1 MLQPMAQSIAPE
13 TLQWQI
19 DGMSCASCVARVER
33 SLAKLEGV
41 SSAQA
46 NLATESVQVAFE
58 APATADQIRAALDR
72 AGYPVRE
79 SHLTLRVEGM
89 TCASCVGRVERV
101 LNKTPGVVAA
111 SVNLANET
119 AAITYWAGAT
129 DAAELA
135 RVVTDSGYP
144 AHAAQ
149 ANDATLTERKADES
163 AAWAKTMGWSAAL
176 GVPVMILAMGGHVSS
191 TWQDWM
197 NHSGLASWS
206 APIQWLLTTAVMAGP
221 GRFFYVQGFRAL
233 FKGAPDMNSL
243 VALGTAAAYLY
254 SVVATAWPALLP
266 ESARHVYFEAA
277 AMIVVL
283 IALGRTLE
291 ARAKGRTGAAISKL
305 MGLRPTSAQVWRD
318 AQWTEVPLDAI
329 QVGDLVRVFPG
340 QKMPVDGTVT
350 EGESYVDESMLTGEP
365 MPQLKVAGAT
375 VTGGT
380 VNGSGSLEVR
390 AQQVGAQTALAQIIR
405 MVEQAQG
412 AKLPIQAMVDR
423 ITAWF
428 VPAVLVAAVLTV
440 LAWLIWG
447 TEPALTQAL
456 VAGVSVLIIAC
467 PCAMGLATPTS
478 IMVGTGRS
486 AELGVLF
493 RQGDALQAL
502 QSVQVV
508 AFDKTGTLTLG
519 QPSVVD
525 SWSADGEGSAS
536 ASFALQAAASIEH
549 KSEHPLAKA
558 IMDWASQHQLGV
570 LEVDQFQ
577 AVTGWGVQGQV
588 NGQWVQAGAWRWMQ
602 QLGVDVSAAQPS
614 LDAWSA
620 KGQSGLWVTI
630 DGRLCAGFAVSD
642 TVKPGAQ
649 QAVQALQHMG
659 LRVAMVTGDHAA
671 AAHVLAQQLGLDD
684 VLANVLPQDK
694 ARAVQQWQQQWG
706 RVAFVGDGINDAP
719 ALASAD
725 VGIAIGTGTDVAVE
739 AADVVLMSG
748 DVRGVVN
755 AIHMSQATL
764 RNIRQNLFW
773 AFGYNAVLIPVAA
786 GALFP
791 LWGWML
797 SPILASAAMALSS
810 VFVLSNALRLRWVP
824 AVHTEESR

>member
-1 MLQPMAQSIAPE
+1 MSQSTSPAR
-13 TLQWQI
+13 LQWQI
-19 DGMSCASCVARVER
+19 EGMTCASCVARVER
-33 SLAKLEGV
+33 ALAKLDGV

-46 NLATESVQVAFE
+46 NLATESVQVSFQ
-58 APATADQIRAALDR
+58 APATPEQIRATLDK
-72 AGYPVRE
+72 AGYPAHE
-79 SHLTLRVEGM
+79 SQVTLRVEGM
-89 TCASCVGRVERV
+89 TCASCVGRVEKV
-101 LNKTPGVVAA
+101 LNKAPGVVNA
-111 SVNLANET
+111 SVNLATET
-119 AAITYWAGAT
+119 ATIVFWAGAT
-129 DAAELA
+129 DAAQLA
-135 RVVTDSGYP
+135 SVVSDSGYP
-144 AHAAQ
+144 AHATQ
-149 ANDATLTERKADES
+149 STDATLSERKADES
-163 AAWAKTMGWSAAL
+163 AAWARTTWWSAAL
-176 GVPVMILAMGGHVSS
+176 GLPVMFLAMGGHLSS
-191 TWQDWM
+191 AWQAWLDQM
-197 NHSGLASWS
+197 GASHWS
-206 APIQWLLTTAVMAGP
+206 APIQWLLTTAIIAGP
-221 GRFFYVQGFRAL
+221 GRFFYVLGFRAL

-243 VALGTAAAYLY
+243 VALGTASAYLY
-254 SVVATAWPALLP
+254 SVVATAMPEVLP

-305 MGLRPTSAQVWRD
+305 IGLRPTTAQILRD
-318 AQWTEVPLDAI
+318 GQWVEVPLEVI

-340 QKMPVDGTVT
+340 QKIAVDGLVT
-350 EGESYVDESMLTGEP
+350 EGDSYVDESMLTGEP
-365 MPQLKVAGAT
+365 MPQAKVAGDH
-375 VTGGT
+375 VTAGT
-380 VNGSGSLEVR
+380 VNGRGSLEVR
-390 AQQVGAQTALAQIIR
+390 AQQVGVQTALAQIIR

-412 AKLPIQAMVDR
+412 AKLPIQAIVDR

-428 VPAVLVAAVLTV
+428 VPAVLAAAVLTV
-440 LAWLIWG
+440 GVWLIWG
-447 TEPALTQAL
+447 SEPSLTQAL

-478 IMVGTGRS
+478 IMVGTGRA

-493 RQGDALQAL
+493 RQGDALQTL
-502 QSVQVV
+502 QSVQIV

-519 QPSVVD
+519 KPSVVD
-525 SWSADGEGSAS
+525 AWYADGAGTDSAK
-536 ASFALQAAASIEH
+536 FALQAAASLEQ

-558 IMDWASQHQLGV
+558 IIDCASQCQWTPLV
-570 LEVDQFQ
+570 VDHFQ
-577 AVTGWGVQGQV
+577 SVTGWGIEGRLSGHV
-588 NGQWVQAGAWRWMQ
+588 VQAGALRWMH
-602 QLGVDVSAAQPS
+602 QLGVDVSAAQAS
-614 LDAWSA
+614 IDAWSA
-620 KGQSGLWVTI
+620 RGQSGLWVAI

-642 TVKPGAQ
+642 TVKPGAL
-649 QAVQALQHMG
+649 QAVRALQAMG

-671 AAHVLAQQLGLDD
+671 AAHALAHQLGLDD
-684 VLANVLPQDK
+684 VLADVLPHDK
-694 ARAVQQWQQQWG
+694 AHAVRQWQQQWG
-706 RVAFVGDGINDAP
+706 KIAFVGDGINDAP

-824 AVHTEESR
+824 PLSTEESR